1 MSSSCS
7 AALRRLKLPN
17 GHLHSKYQQESGE
30 RCGSLLCGLCNYKRS
45 EWVTSKRRICAFKHR
60 RENGMAVCLEKAAK
74 AVDKSGE
81 DKMRLLFSAY
91 VS

>member
-1 MSSSCS
+1 
-7 AALRRLKLPN
+7 
-17 GHLHSKYQQESGE
+17 
-30 RCGSLLCGLCNYKRS
+30 
-45 EWVTSKRRICAFKHR
+45 
-60 RENGMAVCLEKAAK
+60 MAVCLEKAAK